1 MAEVHFPSQGL
12 RAFLPK
18 PEMMTRP
25 RNFTDLKNKVS
36 AASFVFRNIFLA
48 SHIDKPESC
57 LAVCCST
64 LGISTIDGFKFT
76 LWLEFDT

>member
-1 MAEVHFPSQGL
+1 MAKVHFPSQGL

-36 AASFVFRNIFLA
+36 AASFVFRNIFFA
-48 SHIDKPESC
+48 SHIDKTESC
-57 LAVCCST
+57 LASVCCFT
-64 LGISTIDGFKFT
+64 LGVSTIDGFKFT
-76 LWLEFDT
+76 FWA